1 MRCKQAILVKSWDC
15 RLAFDGMAV
24 WRTEAGSGRTILF
37 FGFMPVNRRFLYKL
51 VDETEFPNNFI
62 ERSLFQLSIAT

>member
-1 MRCKQAILVKSWDC
+1 
-15 RLAFDGMAV
+15 MAV